1 MFAGAT
7 GLQDEVDLVDVGAE
21 QQERRQRRRGD
32 GISLRQRLRR
42 VADRVQS
49 VGDLA
54 GTRLGPAELGDA
66 AGVVRDRAEGVH
78 CQDVGGGHEHA
89 HGRDGG
95 PEDAADVHTIR
106 VPDAGLFAQEVTEEQ
121 GDGDR
126 DRRRERGLEAHR
138 RATDDVRGRAR
149 PGRLG
154 DLADRPV

>member
-95 PEDAADVHTIR
+95 PEDAADVVAVGALQARLVAEPMAGEEGVVSKPTA
-106 VPDAGLFAQEVTEEQ
+106 VPLMMFVAGPVRDASAISRT
-121 GDGDR
+121 
-126 DRRRERGLEAHR
+126 
-138 RATDDVRGRAR
+138 GRYEPA
-149 PGRLG
+149 
-154 DLADRPV
+154 V